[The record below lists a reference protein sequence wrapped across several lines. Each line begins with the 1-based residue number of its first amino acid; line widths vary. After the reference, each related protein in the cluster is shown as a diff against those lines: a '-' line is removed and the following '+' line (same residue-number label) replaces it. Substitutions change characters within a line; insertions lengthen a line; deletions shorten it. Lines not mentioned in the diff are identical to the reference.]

1 MAVKRLLRY
10 LRAAQ
15 TYGLLISRPKTNHI
29 NAYAD
34 ADWETNPDDCKSITG
49 FTVACSKFSIE
60 IFWSSYG
67 VSSSFHLC
75 FILSCF
81 KRKQSNASLPA
92 EVYWK
97 SMLPNTSMPKALQD
111 LLQPGNE
118 ITISFAEDD
127 SINSRGG
134 YGQNGVE
141 YNVAYWN
148 ELRKTS
154 FIPSTPTIFFLYDD
168 LLPHKNMTLNFT
180 KSNKTSNFLPRKIAE
195 TIPFSSNMLP
205 QILKYFSIEPSSKEA
220 QTAKRTI
227 EDCEAPNIRGENK
240 YCATSL
246 ESLVDFVITKFGKK
260 VQALANEAE
269 KKNKEQEYT
278 ILKGIKMI
286 GDNQIVCHKQ
296 RYAYAVF
303 YCHTIN
309 AMKAYTIPLEG
320 VDGSKAK
327 AIAVCHTDTSAWNP
341 KHIAFQI
348 LKVKPGGPPICH
360 FVNSDTIVWVPN

>member
-1 MAVKRLLRY
+1 M
-10 LRAAQ
+10 
-15 TYGLLISRPKTNHI
+15 
-29 NAYAD
+29 
-34 ADWETNPDDCKSITG
+34 E
-49 FTVACSKFSIE
+49 
-60 IFWSSYG
+60 
-67 VSSSFHLC
+67 FHL
-75 FILSCF
+75 LSIYVLFCLAL
-81 KRKQSNASLPA
+81 RGSNASLPA

-111 LLQPGNE
+111 LLQPEFKNGISTSTGDGGSNE
-118 ITISFAEDD
+118 
-127 SINSRGG
+127 NR
-134 YGQNGVE
+134 YGT
-141 YNVAYWN
+141 AYWP
-148 ELRKTS
+148 ELRKS
-154 FIPSTPTIFFLYDD
+154 NKVFIPSKTTIFFLYDD
-168 LLPHKNMTLNFT
+168 LLPHKIMTLNFT

-205 QILKYFSIEPSSKEA
+205 QILKYFSIKPSSKEA
-220 QTAKRTI
+220 QFAKRTI

-240 YCATSL
+240 YCATTL

-269 KKNKEQEYT
+269 KENREQEYT

-309 AMKAYTIPLEG
+309 ATKAYTIPLEG

-327 AIAVCHTDTSAWNP
+327 AIAVCHADTSAWNP

-348 LKVKPGGPPICH
+348 LKVKPGGPPVCH
-360 FVNSDTIVWVPN
+360 FLNCDTIVWVPN